1 MKTGNSL
8 IVLVSVVAS
17 AVAAEADWP
26 YWRGPTRDGRV
37 AGFRAP
43 TAWPATLQREWRT
56 VVGLG
61 DATPALA
68 DGRLVAFGREG
79 EKEVISCLKPEDGRV
94 LWRHE
99 YPAAAVTGPA
109 EKYAGPRSSPAVA
122 HGRVITL
129 GVGGVL
135 AAVEVA
141 SGREVWRHEALTKGV
156 TRFFTSVSP
165 LIVDDCA
172 IVHLGGKDAGVLFA
186 VEIATGQVRW
196 QWAGEGPAYASPA
209 VGTLGGVRQ
218 VILQTESTLTGI
230 AVADGR
236 RLWQVPTAPRSGYWN
251 SATPVVDGSV
261 VYYSGQ
267 GTGTRAVQIER
278 GGDGLQA
285 REIWHNPDVGT
296 VYNTPVLRDGFL
308 FGLSPRGQFFCL
320 EAATGTTRWLV
331 NERVSNFGAI
341 VDAGA
346 VLVALPEKTGLI
358 FFRPSA
364 EKFDDVARHRV
375 SDTPVYAHPVIAGDA
390 IFIRD
395 RDSVARWRLSAGEV
409 GERK

>member
-1 MKTGNSL
+1 M
-8 IVLVSVVAS
+8 
-17 AVAAEADWP
+17 
-26 YWRGPTRDGRV
+26 
-37 AGFRAP
+37 
-43 TAWPATLQREWRT
+43 
-56 VVGLG
+56 
-61 DATPALA
+61 
-68 DGRLVAFGREG
+68 
-79 EKEVISCLKPEDGRV
+79 
-94 LWRHE
+94 
-99 YPAAAVTGPA
+99 
-109 EKYAGPRSSPAVA
+109 
-122 HGRVITL
+122 
-129 GVGGVL
+129 
-135 AAVEVA
+135 EVA
-141 SGREVWRHEALTKGV
+141 SGREVWRHEALAKGV

-196 QWAGEGPAYASPA
+196 RWAGEGPAYASPV

-251 SATPVVDGSV
+251 SVTPVVDGSV

-278 GGDGLQA
+278 GDDGLQA

-320 EAATGTTRWLV
+320 EAATGSTRWVV
-331 NERVSNFGAI
+331 NERVSNFGPI
-341 VDAGA
+341 IDAGE
-346 VLVALPEKTGLI
+346 VLVALPEKTGLV

-364 EKFDDVARHRV
+364 EKFDEVARHPV
-375 SDTPVYAHPVIAGDA
+375 SDTPVYAHPVIAGDV
-390 IFIRD
+390 IFVRD
-395 RDSVARWRLSAGEV
+395 RDSVARWRLKSGEP
-409 GERK
+409 GNRNETFSP